1 MSRLRWRTFA
11 MSVVTGPVNR
21 TELECVT
28 RQMRNPRAPNLILA
42 GQAGDV
48 GTGAADPP
56 ALHDRGT
63 SPRLRH
69 MPSEQLPAKSAAK
82 DQNFNRFWLRH
93 EHPLVDSRGRSSA
106 DRFPNGLA

>member
-28 RQMRNPRAPNLILA
+28 RQMRDPSAPNLILA

-56 ALHDRGT
+56 ALDDG
-63 SPRLRH
+63 SPPPRLRQ
-69 MPSEQLPAKSAAK
+69 MPSEQFPAKSAAK
-82 DQNFNRFWLRH
+82 DQSFNRFRLRH
-93 EHPLVDSRGRSSA
+93 RHLPCDPAPGNS
-106 DRFPNGLA
+106 